1 MSATET
7 VSLPP
12 HVRSAAVR
20 ANTFNADANTIDI
33 RFTTGADVL
42 RSDYFEGTYIERLL
56 CDPEN
61 VRLGRLNAG
70 ASFLDTHNSWELDA
84 VIGSVVPGTARMQD
98 GGGDCTIQLSKSAR
112 AADTVTDIRDGVIRN
127 ISVGYVIHAFTRTEP
142 TDGSP
147 ALMIATD
154 WEPVE
159 ISAVPVPADPGAQV
173 RAATRTAAGVRMTP
187 CIVTRAQSTP
197 NKEASMA
204 DDSKAADKAAAPT
217 PPAPAS
223 AATDPKPSATDAG
236 GADASKATDPVKVHD
251 TPAGTAV
258 VTPKG
263 VEITDPGDA
272 LPVSV
277 QRKLDDMVAK
287 AVSGERERINEIRAM
302 SRKHGLDT
310 LGADHAERGTSVQR
324 FKDVVLDELAK
335 RFEAGGP
342 ATGLR
347 AEPSLER
354 PKENANALVE
364 RARGLGLG
372 LVKKGA

>member
-1 MSATET
+1 MSATEM

-20 ANTFNADANTIDI
+20 ANSFNADANTIDI

-42 RSDYFEGTYIERLL
+42 RSDWFDGTYIERLL
-56 CDPEN
+56 CGPEN
-61 VRLGRLNAG
+61 VRLDRLNAG
-70 ASFLDTHNSWELDA
+70 AAFLDTHNSWGLDA
-84 VIGSVVPGTARMQD
+84 VIGSVVPGTARMSD
-98 GGGDCTIQLSKSAR
+98 GGGDCTMQLSKSAR

-187 CIVTRAQSTP
+187 CTITRAQPTQTTG
-197 NKEASMA
+197 ATMA
-204 DDSKAADKAAAPT
+204 DDPKAA
-217 PPAPAS
+217 PPAPAAPPVPAP
-223 AATDPKPSATDAG
+223 AAADPKPSAPDAG
-236 GADASKATDPVKVHD
+236 GADAGKAAEVVKEHN
-251 TPAGTAV
+251 TPAGTAI
-258 VTPKG
+258 VTPAG
-263 VEITDPGDA
+263 HAIADPGDA

-277 QRKLDDMVAK
+277 QRKLDEMVAK
-287 AVSGERERINEIRAM
+287 AVTGERERINEIRGM
-302 SRKHGLDT
+302 GRRHGLD
-310 LGADHAERGTSVQR
+310 AAAAEHAERGTSVQR

-335 RFEAGGP
+335 RFETGGP

-354 PKENANALVE
+354 PKENVGALADKL
-364 RARGLGLG
+364 RSLNSS
-372 LVKKGA
+372 KKAS